1 MSFDLALNKGDLS
14 VGSDGDLSKTRNTSK
29 IVQDILKVLHTP
41 VGSNPYFPSLGNTL
55 TSTNIGQNI
64 NKQFAETKVASVI
77 TQSIQTLQAMQRN
90 QTASGQTVTPEET
103 IVAIQQVTAEQ
114 DPTEPR
120 QYNITVIVQTQAI
133 DALQLPSFSLSTTI
147 LG

>member
-55 TSTNIGQNI
+55 TSANIGQNI